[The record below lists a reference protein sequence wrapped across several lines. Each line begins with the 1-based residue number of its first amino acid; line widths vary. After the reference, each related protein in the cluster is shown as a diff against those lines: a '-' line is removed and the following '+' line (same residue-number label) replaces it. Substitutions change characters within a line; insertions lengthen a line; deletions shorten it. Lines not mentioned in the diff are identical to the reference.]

1 MRRSAAAFSC
11 ACLAA
16 AFAAA
21 LSAQSL
27 GQVAEREK
35 KPSPKPAKV
44 YTEEDLARA
53 QGTGSFP
60 QPGPSASPSAPTEGA
75 LLAARVRELM
85 GQTLRSAADRQA
97 AEEAVGAFIRSN
109 ALAGRT
115 RKEVEDLLGGSQ
127 GCPQGIGS
135 ESTDVCYPVGK
146 PPSGTSGALY
156 LVVGFAKDGSC
167 NRAEA
172 TRAL

>member
-1 MRRSAAAFSC
+1 MRRAAAFSC
-11 ACLAA
+11 ALVAVT
-16 AFAAA
+16 FAAA

-27 GQVAEREK
+27 GQVAERER
-35 KPSPKPAKV
+35 KPSPKPGKV

-60 QPGPSASPSAPTEGA
+60 QPGPSASPTAPTEGA
-75 LLAARVRELM
+75 QLAARLRELM

-97 AEEAVGAFIRSN
+97 AEEAAGALLRSN
-109 ALAGRT
+109 VLAGRT

-127 GCPQGIGS
+127 SCPPGIGS

-146 PPSGTSGALY
+146 PATGTVGALY

-172 TRAL
+172 TRTL